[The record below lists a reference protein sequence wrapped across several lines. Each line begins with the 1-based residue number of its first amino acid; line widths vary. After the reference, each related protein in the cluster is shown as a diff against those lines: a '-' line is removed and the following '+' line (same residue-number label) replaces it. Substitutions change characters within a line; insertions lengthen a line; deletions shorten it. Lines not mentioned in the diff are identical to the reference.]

1 MFGDILGKMQ
11 EMQEKVAAT
20 KSRLDSVSVQG
31 ESPNANVSVVM
42 TGNRRVKSI
51 RIEES
56 LRQGDA
62 EELEDMIVLAMN
74 HALEKADRVQQEAMS
89 EATGD
94 LLPPHLMNMINPG
107 H

>member
-11 EMQEKVAAT
+11 LMQEKVAAT
-20 KSRLDSVSVQG
+20 KNRLDTVSVQG
-31 ESPNANVSVVM
+31 EAPNASVIVVM

-56 LRQGDA
+56 LRKGDP
-62 EELEDMIVLAMN
+62 EELEDMIALAMN
-74 HALEKADRVQQEAMS
+74 NAIEKADQVQQEAMS

-94 LLPPHLMNMINPG
+94 LLPPHLLNMMNPG